1 MQKLFFILL
10 LVVAALPIQ
19 AQSHS
24 SKSLG
29 GFMPDVMVERA
40 MTTNPTARDGRV
52 SIPNLRAVVITGDI
66 DGAYGEDTQEYV
78 KWTKETADVLRANGV
93 KVSEFYCPNNDW
105 NKIKQAA
112 NGAHF
117 LVYQGHGILLSDSP
131 FEIGG
136 FWLKDDVVRPEQIK
150 SDLKLAPNA
159 VILMGGVCYAAGT
172 SASDG
177 SKDIGMKEAQKRVAM
192 YSKPFMDIG
201 ASAYI
206 ANNWHGGLAKV
217 TASLF
222 AGKKLSDAYYAG
234 YANNPTQTAYPT
246 QSGMNLW
253 VTKHEKSYLNAFAGK
268 SDKGLADLFSG
279 AIISPNASLSDN
291 TTPSTTTTVS
301 STSSDFDSPKPQS
314 PTKTNK
320 EYFVS
325 STYTFMNM
333 DLQKALE
340 VPKSTFSEAAS
351 TASLASAAMT
361 GEANQKWKLLP
372 VPNQVGQFAFL
383 ISMNNVRYA
392 LKSEGNTLKAIRYN
406 SFKDVQEQAGMKFT
420 IMRVPNQSSGWLILS
435 EDGQC
440 LKMQGSSVTLS
451 AYNESSLSNLQIWDI
466 AVF

>member
-10 LVVAALPIQ
+10 IAANVLQLQ

-24 SKSLG
+24 SASLG
-29 GFMPDVMVERA
+29 SFIPDVMVERA
-40 MTTNPTARDGRV
+40 MTTNPTARENRV
-52 SIPNLRAVVITGDI
+52 SIPNLRAVVITGDV
-66 DGAYGEDTQEYV
+66 DGPNGEDTQEYV
-78 KWTKETADVLRANGV
+78 KWTRETADVLRANGV
-93 KVSEFYCPNNDW
+93 KVAEFYCPNNDW

-136 FWLKDDVVRPEQIK
+136 FWLKDDVVRPERIK
-150 SDLKLAPNA
+150 NDLKLAPNA
-159 VILMGGVCYAAGT
+159 IILMGGVCYAAGT

-177 SKDIGMKEAQKRVAM
+177 NKDIGMKEAQKRVAM
-192 YSKPFMDIG
+192 YSKPFMETG

-217 TASLF
+217 VASLF
-222 AGKKLSDAYYAG
+222 TGNKLGDAYYAG
-234 YANNPTQTAYPT
+234 YANNPTQTVYPN
-246 QSGMNLW
+246 QSSMNLW
-253 VTKHEKSYLNAFAGK
+253 VTKHDKSYLNAFAGK
-268 SDKGLADLFSG
+268 SEKGLTDLFSG
-279 AIISPNASLSDN
+279 ATISPNSSLSDN
-291 TTPSTTTTVS
+291 TPPSTTTTVS
-301 STSSDFDSPKPQS
+301 SSDFNTPKPQTPS
-314 PTKTNK
+314 KTSK
-320 EYFVS
+320 EYFMS

-340 VPKSTFSEAAS
+340 ISKSAFSQGSSSVSLSSAS
-351 TASLASAAMT
+351 MT

-372 VPNQVGQFAFL
+372 VPNQTGQYAFL

-392 LKSEGNTLKAIRYN
+392 LKAEGNSLKAIRYN
-406 SFKDVQEQAGMKFT
+406 SFKDIQDQAGVKFT
-420 IMRVPNQSSGWLILS
+420 IMRAPNEMSGWLILS

-440 LKMQGSSVTLS
+440 LKMQGSSVILS
-451 AYNESSLSNLQIWDI
+451 PLNENNISSLQIWNV